1 MPTHYFS
8 EIPSDIAAINDY
20 RHYAQQNLN
29 AQTWAYIDGG
39 GADEHTLKRN
49 LSVYSNIKLLNR
61 VLVDVSAGNTQLE
74 LLGQTLAHPIM
85 IAPVAFHSLA
95 HPDGELASAAAASA
109 QQAVFTLSTYSSISI
124 EQLASQVLGQHWFQ
138 LYYQQPR
145 EVNLDLIRRAEN
157 AGFKAIVFTVD
168 APINGLRNREQR
180 AGFHFPKHLQAENLK
195 KYDLHNPTFLSSGLT
210 VGLCRSYLTLKH
222 FTVVWINCGVKYD
235 LHNPTVN
242 PDDSKVFQGF
252 MGQAP
257 NWQDLAWLRQ
267 QTKLPF
273 ILKGVLHPLDAIKA
287 KEHGMDALV
296 ISNHSGRSL
305 DTLVNP
311 IDVLSAI
318 RQAVGELPLIV
329 DSGIRRGTDIV
340 KAYALG
346 ANAVMIGRP
355 VLYALATAG
364 ALGVAHCL
372 RLLRDELELS
382 MALCGYAS
390 LDEIDA
396 DCLWQP

>member
-1 MPTHYFS
+1 MSSPYFT
-8 EIPSDIAAINDY
+8 EIPNDIAAVNDY
-20 RHYAQQNLN
+20 RHYAQQNLD
-29 AQTWAYIDGG
+29 AQSWAYIDGG
-39 GADEHTLKRN
+39 SADEVTLKRN
-49 LSVYSNIKLLNR
+49 LTVYSQIQLLNR
-61 VLVDVSAGNTQLE
+61 VLVDVSQGNTQLE
-74 LLGQTLAHPIM
+74 ILGQSLAHPIM

-124 EQLASQVLGQHWFQ
+124 EQLASQIQGQHWFQ

-157 AGFKAIVFTVD
+157 TGFKAIVLTVD

-195 KYDLHNPTFLSSGLT
+195 PYNLHIPNLQPG
-210 VGLCRSYLTLKH
+210 
-222 FTVVWINCGVKYD
+222 
-235 LHNPTVN
+235 
-242 PDDSKVFQGF
+242 DSKVFQGF
-252 MGQAP
+252 MAQAP
-257 NWQDLAWLRQ
+257 SWEDVAWLRQ

-273 ILKGVLHPLDAIKA
+273 IVKGILHPLDALKA
-287 KEHGMDALV
+287 KDHGVDALV

-305 DTLVNP
+305 DTLPNP
-311 IDVLSAI
+311 IDVLAAI
-318 RQAVGELPLIV
+318 RQAVGDLPLIV
-329 DSGIRRGTDIV
+329 DSGIRRGSDIV
-340 KAYALG
+340 KAHALG

-390 LDEIDA
+390 LDEINA

>member
-1 MPTHYFS
+1 MPSHYFS

-74 LLGQTLAHPIM
+74 LLGKTLAHPIM

-124 EQLASQVLGQHWFQ
+124 EQLASQVQGQHWFQ

-195 KYDLHNPTFLSSGLT
+195 KYDLHNPT
-210 VGLCRSYLTLKH
+210 
-222 FTVVWINCGVKYD
+222 
-235 LHNPTVN
+235 VN

-273 ILKGVLHPLDAIKA
+273 VLKGVLHPLDAIKA

-305 DTLVNP
+305 DTLANP
-311 IDVLSAI
+311 IDVLLAI

-390 LDEIDA
+390 LDEINA

>member
-1 MPTHYFS
+1 MPSPYFT

-20 RHYAQQNLN
+20 RHYAQQNLD

-61 VLVDVSAGNTQLE
+61 VLVDVSHGNTQLN

-95 HPDGELASAAAASA
+95 HPDGELASAAAACA

-124 EQLASQVLGQHWFQ
+124 EQLASQVQGQHWFQ

-157 AGFKAIVFTVD
+157 AGFKAIVLTVD

-195 KYDLHNPTFLSSGLT
+195 QYDLHT
-210 VGLCRSYLTLKH
+210 
-222 FTVVWINCGVKYD
+222 
-235 LHNPTVN
+235 PTVN
-242 PDDSKVFQGF
+242 PGDSKVFQGF
-252 MGQAP
+252 MSQAP
-257 NWQDLAWLRQ
+257 NWEDLAWLRQ
-267 QTKLPF
+267 HTKLPF
-273 ILKGVLHPLDAIKA
+273 ILKGIMHPLDALKA
-287 KEHGMDALV
+287 KEMGVDALV

-305 DTLVNP
+305 DTLPNP
-311 IDVLSAI
+311 IEVLASI
-318 RQAVGELPLIV
+318 RSTVGDMPLII
-329 DSGIRRGTDIV
+329 DSGIRRGSDIV

-382 MALCGYAS
+382 MALCGYAR
-390 LDEIDA
+390 LEDIDA
-396 DCLWQP
+396 NCLFQNSFIK